1 VSAVETRTARIAL
14 VVAGAA
20 AILVSTAGASPKES
34 AAGTVAPI
42 DRTVLMSYHDGD
54 NVIEERFV
62 HRSLTGTFTGTET
75 SVSHFVIYPD
85 GSADLTAVSTC
96 SCSVEGRTGTVT
108 FSERGTV
115 TADAIID
122 VERKSIDASGGL
134 EGLSARL
141 EINGSLTAPPQLY
154 TGRYTFGNDDD

>member
-1 VSAVETRTARIAL
+1 MRAAGISI

-20 AILVSTAGASPKES
+20 AVLISTAGASPKQD

-75 SVSHFVIYPD
+75 SVSHFVIHPD

-96 SCSVEGRTGTVT
+96 TCSVAGRTGTVT

-115 TADAIID
+115 TSDAIIH
-122 VERKSIDASGGL
+122 VERKSIDATGGL
-134 EGLSARL
+134 EGLRARL
-141 EINGSLTAPPQLY
+141 EINGSLTAPPQTY
-154 TGRYTFGNDDD
+154 TGRYTFGNESD